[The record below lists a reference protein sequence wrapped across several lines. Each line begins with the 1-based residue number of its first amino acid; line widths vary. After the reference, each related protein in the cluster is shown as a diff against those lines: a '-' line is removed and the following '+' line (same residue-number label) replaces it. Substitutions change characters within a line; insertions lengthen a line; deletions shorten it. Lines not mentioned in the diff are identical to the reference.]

1 MTAMLAIKE
10 YITQE
15 EQFDSADKIPVSKDD
30 NGTFN
35 GIIDKSKIEE
45 EIKSKI
51 TERLFKDLF

>member
-1 MTAMLAIKE
+1 MLAIKE